1 MENWNFG
8 NGNFPKFLIDTHFTI
23 CNINNAIIILGK
35 QNYQTKI
42 LSEIFATTTA
52 TKNPKAIYR
61 NNTLWSS
68 AI

>member
-1 MENWNFG
+1 MENWNFE
-8 NGNFPKFLIDTHFTI
+8 NGNFPKFLIDTLFTI

-52 TKNPKAIYR
+52 TKNPEAIYR
-61 NNTLWSS
+61 NNTLRSS